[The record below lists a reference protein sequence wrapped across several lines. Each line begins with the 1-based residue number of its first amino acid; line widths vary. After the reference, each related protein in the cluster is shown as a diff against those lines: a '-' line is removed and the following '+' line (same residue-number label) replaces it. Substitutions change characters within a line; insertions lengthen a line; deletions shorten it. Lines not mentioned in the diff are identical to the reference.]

1 MDFDWAFAGEI
12 VINGALSGLMYALIG
27 LGIVLIYKSSAVPNL
42 AQGALAMLG
51 AYIVMA
57 FFDGIGLPMWLAI
70 PAGMV
75 IMFMVGTGVERLA
88 LRKMAGQP
96 IVMVLMLTLGL
107 DIFLH
112 AFTLTVW
119 GGTSRSLSY
128 GIPDDALVIGGMFID
143 YNYLVGGIVA
153 LVLVAFFTF
162 FFKTRK
168 GIVLRAVSD
177 DPVAAWSVGISVEN
191 SIGFSWAMSA
201 VVAGVA
207 GVMFGSIQG
216 VDYAL
221 GFLLLKGVAVAVLG
235 GLDSVL
241 GAVVAGVLLGVAE
254 GLASGYLD
262 PLVGGG
268 SKDLVIAGAIILT
281 IIIRPHGLFGREDI
295 ERV

>member
-51 AYIVMA
+51 AYIVLA
-57 FFDGIGLPMWLAI
+57 FFDSLGLPMWLAI

-75 IMFMVGTGVERLA
+75 VMFGVGTGVERFA
-88 LRKMAGQP
+88 LRRMAGQP

-107 DIFLH
+107 DIFFH

-119 GGTSRSLSY
+119 GGTNRSLSY

-143 YNYLVGGIVA
+143 YNYLVGGIAA

-191 SIGFSWAMSA
+191 SIGLSWAMSA

-216 VDYAL
+216 VDYTL
-221 GFLLLKGVAVAVLG
+221 GLLLMKGVAVAVLG
-235 GLDSVL
+235 GLDSIL

-262 PLVGGG
+262 PIIGGG

-281 IIIRPHGLFGREDI
+281 IVIRPHGLFGREDI

>member
-12 VINGALSGLMYALIG
+12 VINGGLSGLMYGLIG

-51 AYIVMA
+51 AYIVLGM
-57 FFDGIGLPMWLAI
+57 FESVGLPIWLAI
-70 PAGMV
+70 PVGMV
-75 IMFMVGTGVERLA
+75 IMFGVGTGVERFA

-107 DIFLH
+107 DIFFH

-119 GGTSRSLSY
+119 GGTNRSMSL
-128 GIPDDALVIGGMFID
+128 GIPDDAFIVADMFLD
-143 YNYLVGGIVA
+143 YSYLVGGIVS
-153 LVLVAFFTF
+153 VILVAFVAF
-162 FFKTRK
+162 FFKTRR

-191 SIGFSWAMSA
+191 SIGLSWAMSA
-201 VVAGVA
+201 VIAGVA
-207 GVMFGSIQG
+207 GVLFGNIQG
-216 VDYAL
+216 VDYTL
-221 GFLLLKGVAVAVLG
+221 GLLFLKGVAVAVLG

-241 GAVVAGVLLGVAE
+241 GAVLAGVLLGVAE

-281 IIIRPHGLFGREDI
+281 IIVRPHGLFGREDI